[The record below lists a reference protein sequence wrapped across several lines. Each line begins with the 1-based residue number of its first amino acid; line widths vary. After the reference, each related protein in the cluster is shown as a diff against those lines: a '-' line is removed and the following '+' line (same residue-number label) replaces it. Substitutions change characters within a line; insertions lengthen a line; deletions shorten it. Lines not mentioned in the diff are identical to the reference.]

1 MSEAFLPARFRELE
15 QWRAWSLATEQERSD
30 QRQASTMEDI
40 KAFYDAMLARMEEVL
55 PYLDQFSVD
64 ALPEDATR
72 LFYLMLSLAE
82 VAPAVEQFGQPSVVD
97 GYDVKRVVM
106 QHNEAVI
113 LVERKKEETHA

>member
-1 MSEAFLPARFRELE
+1 MSVSKSLLPTQFQELE
-15 QWRAWSLATEQERSD
+15 QWIAWSLATEQERSAK
-30 QRQASTMEDI
+30 RQASTMKDI

-97 GYDVKRVVM
+97 GYEAKRFVV
-106 QHNEAVI
+106 QHN
-113 LVERKKEETHA
+113 